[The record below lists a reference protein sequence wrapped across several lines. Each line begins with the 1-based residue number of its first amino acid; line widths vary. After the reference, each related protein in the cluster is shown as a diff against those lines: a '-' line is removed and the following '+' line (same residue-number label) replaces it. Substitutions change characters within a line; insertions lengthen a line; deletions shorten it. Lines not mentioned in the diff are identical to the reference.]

1 MSSTT
6 ATTTP
11 RTTWPT
17 TVSAIR
23 ELLEVDGGDQ
33 LVCHGQSLSKK
44 RRCGQIISKN
54 NIQLIT
60 SLLNDVLKHKSFST
74 SESIL
79 DRLAHLIM
87 CQRNHQDQA
96 PRRLL
101 SWEKTLKSL
110 ETVVVK
116 KEDED
121 DIPITDE
128 EDTKEPPKAEI
139 IAVRHE
145 VNLKNEE
152 TATKTTHRRI
162 SQSIPPTPTKN
173 YIPSTTPTPDKNS
186 TAKDSHFKHK
196 FEDFGDPWTI
206 TEINKHMEKVILR
219 PLLDSEKR
227 SDGYIYAYTFPETYR
242 DPDPYIKIGYAKN
255 VDQRMRDWKVK
266 CGYQPKVIVQFTAEH
281 YVKVEKLVHCQLRN
295 QRKREK
301 GCPTCHVSHQE
312 WFKVH
317 SMTAS
322 SNIMMWTSWMRQM
335 PYDDK
340 GELQEKWRT
349 RLEGLDMSDPNC
361 WELFATGV
369 FDEDTGDS
377 ELFEEGD
384 SFSWSSDDQSEF
396 SGDDNFEDPDVYK
409 PEHCLI
415 DDSESLGGNKQP

>member
-1 MSSTT
+1 MIPTT

-17 TVSAIR
+17 TVSDLR

-44 RRCGQIISKN
+44 RRCGQIISKS
-54 NIQLIT
+54 NIQRIT
-60 SLLNDVLKHKSFST
+60 SLLSDVLEHESFSS
-74 SESIL
+74 SEFIL

-101 SWEKTLKSL
+101 SWKKILKPL

-116 KEDED
+116 KEDEE
-121 DIPITDE
+121 DIPTTYE
-128 EDTKEPPKAEI
+128 EDIKEPLKTEI
-139 IAVRHE
+139 VAVKHE
-145 VNLKNEE
+145 VNSKTEE
-152 TATKTTHRRI
+152 PATKTTHRRI
-162 SQSIPPTPTKN
+162 SQSIPFTPTKTS
-173 YIPSTTPTPDKNS
+173 IPSTTPTPHKNS
-186 TAKDSHFKHK
+186 TAKTSHFKHE
-196 FEDFGDPWTI
+196 FEDFGDPWTT
-206 TEINKHMEKVILR
+206 TEINKHMKKAILR

-242 DPDPYIKIGYAKN
+242 DPDPYIKIGYAQN
-255 VDQRMRDWKVK
+255 VDQRMRDWKAK
-266 CGYQPKVIVQFTAEH
+266 CGYEPKVIVQFTAEH

-301 GCPTCHVSHQE
+301 SCPTCHVSHKE

-335 PYDDK
+335 PYDDE

-349 RLEGLDMSDPNC
+349 RVENLDMTDPNC
-361 WELFATGV
+361 WKLFATGV
-369 FDEDTGDS
+369 FDEDTEDS

-396 SGDDNFEDPDVYK
+396 SGDDSFEDPDVYESE
-409 PEHCLI
+409 PCLI
-415 DDSESLGGNKQP
+415 NDKKSLGRNKEW